1 MAPFHVKQLR
11 SDENKEGKMKKN
23 KGLGRGLDALLG
35 EDRGGSEDQ
44 TKNDRLTFID
54 INQLQPGKYQPRTK
68 MDATSLEELAQSI
81 ETQGLLQPILVRV
94 VETGNYEII
103 AGERRW
109 RASRMAGLSEVPV
122 MIRNIPDETA
132 LAVGL
137 IENIQRENL
146 NPLEEAQGLER
157 LIDEFGMTHEGAA
170 QAVGRSRSAVTNL
183 LRLLQLS
190 ENVQSLLM
198 EGMIEMGHARAMIS
212 LPELLQKEVA
222 LEVVDKQLSVRQT
235 EQRVKKLQNHPISVD
250 KTPKV
255 LERSRDIL
263 KLEENLADHF
273 GTQVLLKSGSKGQGS
288 VTIKFSNLDQLD
300 GILMRFGLDKE

>member
-35 EDRGGSEDQ
+35 EDLGSGEDQ
-44 TKNDRLTFID
+44 NKNDRLTFID

-122 MIRNIPDETA
+122 MIRNIPDEAA

-170 QAVGRSRSAVTNL
+170 QAVGRSRSAVTNI

-235 EQRVKKLQNHPISVD
+235 EQRVKKLQNPPSVG

-255 LERSRDIL
+255 LERTRDIL

-288 VTIKFSNLDQLD
+288 VTIKFSNLDQLE
-300 GILMRFGLDKE
+300 GILMRFGLGKE

>member
-1 MAPFHVKQLR
+1 
-11 SDENKEGKMKKN
+11 MKKN

-35 EDRGGSEDQ
+35 EDRNGGEDLN
-44 TKNDRLTFID
+44 KNDRLTFVAV
-54 INQLQPGKYQPRTK
+54 NHLQPGKYQPRTK
-68 MDATSLEELAQSI
+68 MDANSLDELAQSI
-81 ETQGLLQPILVRV
+81 KTQGLLQPILVRAV
-94 VETGNYEII
+94 ATGNYEII

-109 RASRMAGLSEVPV
+109 RASRMAGLTEVPV
-122 MIRNIPDETA
+122 MIRDIPDETA

-198 EGMIEMGHARAMIS
+198 EGMIEMGHARAMVP
-212 LPELLQKEVA
+212 LPEPLQKEVA

-235 EQRVKKLQNHPISVD
+235 EQRVKKLQTPTSAPRA
-250 KTPKV
+250 PKV
-255 LERSRDIL
+255 SERSRDIL
-263 KLEENLADHF
+263 KLEESLADHF
-273 GTQVLLKSGSKGQGS
+273 GTQVLLKAGSKGHGS
-288 VTIKFSNLDQLD
+288 VTIKFTNLEQLE
-300 GILMRFGLDKE
+300 GILMRFGLEKE

>member
-1 MAPFHVKQLR
+1 
-11 SDENKEGKMKKN
+11 MKKN

-35 EDRGGSEDQ
+35 EDLGSGEDQ
-44 TKNDRLTFID
+44 NKNDRLTFID

-122 MIRNIPDETA
+122 MIRNIPDEAA

-170 QAVGRSRSAVTNL
+170 QAVGRSRSAVTNI

-235 EQRVKKLQNHPISVD
+235 EQRVKKLQNPPSVG

-255 LERSRDIL
+255 LERTRDIL

-288 VTIKFSNLDQLD
+288 VTIKFSNLDQLE
-300 GILMRFGLDKE
+300 GILMRFGLGKE

>member
-1 MAPFHVKQLR
+1 MAWFHVKQLH
-11 SDENKEGKMKKN
+11 SDENKEVKMKKI

-35 EDRGGSEDQ
+35 EDRGERDEQ
-44 TKNDRLTFID
+44 NKNDRLIFID
-54 INQLQPGKYQPRTK
+54 IDQLQPGKYQPRTK

-81 ETQGLLQPILVRV
+81 KNQGLLQPILVRAMA
-94 VETGNYEII
+94 TGTYEII

-109 RASRMAGLSEVPV
+109 RASRIAGLTEIPV

-212 LPELLQKEVA
+212 LPELLQKEMA

-235 EQRVKKLQNHPISVD
+235 EQRVKKLQNPISVN
-250 KTPKV
+250 KTPEV

-263 KLEENLADHF
+263 KLEESLADHF

-288 VTIKFSNLDQLD
+288 VTIKFTNLDQLD
-300 GILMRFGLDKE
+300 GILLRFGLDKE